1 MRDEY
6 CSKRFVSENRMTSAN
21 LVCGKD
27 RNGRSEGN
35 QKRKGT
41 DQTGSKEGEQRKERG
56 SDLTALSNTGP

>member
-41 DQTGSKEGEQRKERG
+41 DQTGSKEGEQRE
-56 SDLTALSNTGP
+56 

>member
-21 LVCGKD
+21 LECGKD
-27 RNGRSEGN
+27 RNGRN

-56 SDLTALSNTGP
+56 FDSSE

>member
-21 LVCGKD
+21 LECGKD
-27 RNGRSEGN
+27 RNGRN

-41 DQTGSKEGEQRKERG
+41 DQTGSKKVSSVKKE
-56 SDLTALSNTGP
+56 DLTALSNTGP